1 MIGFILQTFN
11 LINMIT
17 VQKNVGAFM
26 NNPTTILADEPT
38 VKPDTKTG
46 DELFDLLKLL
56 SRKFTRRIVM
66 VTHYD
71 KLAERTDMSI
81 YIRDGRVEKEV
92 TN

>member
-1 MIGFILQTFN
+1 MW
-11 LINMIT
+11 
-17 VQKNVGAFM
+17 GAFM
-26 NNPTTILADEPT
+26 NNPTTILADELT
-38 VKPDTKTG
+38 VKLDTKTG
-46 DELFDLLKLL
+46 DDLFDLLKLL
-56 SRKFTRRIVM
+56 SKKFTRTIVM